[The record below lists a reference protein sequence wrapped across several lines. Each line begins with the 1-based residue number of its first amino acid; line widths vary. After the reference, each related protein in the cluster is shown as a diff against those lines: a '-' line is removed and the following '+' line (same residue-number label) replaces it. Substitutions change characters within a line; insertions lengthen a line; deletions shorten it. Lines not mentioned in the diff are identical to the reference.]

1 MKYFIIAGEA
11 SGDLHASNLMRG
23 INENDP
29 DAQFMFFGGDLM
41 LKQGGQLIK
50 HYKDMAF
57 MGFIEVLQN
66 LNQVSKNLKLC
77 KQSIKAFNP
86 DVLILVDYAGF
97 NLRIAKYA
105 KKLDYKVVYYIA
117 PKVWAWKESRVKQL
131 RKYVDKLII
140 IFPFEE
146 EYFMRKGVDAVY
158 LGNPLV
164 DTLQAIPDDGKFIVQ
179 HALEQ
184 KPIISLLAGSRK
196 QEIKHNL
203 PVMLTLIKKFPQYQF
218 VIAGAPSLSIED
230 YKQHMGNANVP
241 IVFNQTQNLLRNSTV
256 AVVTSGTAT
265 LEAALYNIPE
275 VVCYKGSAISM
286 LIAWMVIRV
295 KYISLV
301 NLIMDKEVVKELIQ
315 FKLNP
320 ESLYNE
326 VSSLLP
332 GEQHRNEMLDSFL
345 QLRNILGE
353 SETSSR
359 VAKFIIGFIK

>member
-1 MKYFIIAGEA
+1 
-11 SGDLHASNLMRG
+11 
-23 INENDP
+23 
-29 DAQFMFFGGDLM
+29 
-41 LKQGGQLIK
+41 
-50 HYKDMAF
+50 
-57 MGFIEVLQN
+57 
-66 LNQVSKNLKLC
+66 
-77 KQSIKAFNP
+77 
-86 DVLILVDYAGF
+86 
-97 NLRIAKYA
+97 
-105 KKLDYKVVYYIA
+105 
-117 PKVWAWKESRVKQL
+117 
-131 RKYVDKLII
+131 
-140 IFPFEE
+140 
-146 EYFMRKGVDAVY
+146 
-158 LGNPLV
+158 
-164 DTLQAIPDDGKFIVQ
+164 
-179 HALEQ
+179 
-184 KPIISLLAGSRK
+184 
-196 QEIKHNL
+196 
-203 PVMLTLIKKFPQYQF
+203 
-218 VIAGAPSLSIED
+218 
-230 YKQHMGNANVP
+230 
-241 IVFNQTQNLLRNSTV
+241 
-256 AVVTSGTAT
+256 GTAT